1 MGSPL
6 YRKTSCAVIIVHD
19 MIGHVDNSEA
29 TPLVA
34 GDALTTT
41 RGAPGPDWTKLQQ
54 DYERLGSFKAVAA
67 EYGVAAPTV
76 SRKAKELGVRSKR
89 RARQDVDRDE
99 VRRLYEAGATAAELA
114 ERFQSSMSTVYSW
127 LWASGVEMRQSGP
140 RDFKWGPEQYAK
152 REAAVE
158 RGAYQGIQRE
168 RFRWIGSRTPKV
180 NSPQEKLFQQA
191 LIRAR
196 LSFET
201 QSRIIR
207 FFPDIKLH
215 QQPILI
221 EIDSW
226 GHQMR
231 SSREFDQHRDAL
243 LADAGFT
250 VVRFTNEQVEADA
263 DLCVRKVMDTFAL
276 IPEENPVVIIRD
288 AREYNPEPASGTC
301 NQVEK

>member
-1 MGSPL
+1 M
-6 YRKTSCAVIIVHD
+6 RAVILHD
-19 MIGHVDNSEA
+19 MIGHVDNAEA
-29 TPLVA
+29 TPPVA
-34 GDALTTT
+34 GESVTTT
-41 RGAPGPDWTKLQQ
+41 RGAPGPDWTNLQQ

-67 EYGVAAPTV
+67 EYGIAPETV
-76 SRKAKELGVRSKR
+76 SRKAKQLGVRSQR

-114 ERFQSSMSTVYSW
+114 ERYKSSMSTVYSW

-152 REAAVE
+152 RQASVA

-168 RFRWIGSRTPKV
+168 RFRWLGAQTPKL
-180 NSPQEKLFQQA
+180 NSPQEMLFQQA

-201 QSRIIR
+201 QSRELR
-207 FFPDIKLH
+207 RYYPDVKLH

-226 GHQMR
+226 GHQMPGPAA
-231 SSREFDQHRDAL
+231 FDRRRDAAL
-243 LADAGFT
+243 TAAGYK
-250 VVRFTNEQVEADA
+250 VVRFMNEQVEADA
-263 DLCVRKVMDTFAL
+263 GKLVAQLMETFGL
-276 IPEENPVVIIRD
+276 TPEENPVVIIRD
-288 AREYNPEPASGTC
+288 ERER
-301 NQVEK
+301 